1 MDHGF
6 EIPRSRVTLLA
17 LLSAVLALTA
27 HGVSAKSDEV
37 LKLDIEPQEAGPA
50 LMKLG
55 RSSGVQIML
64 AEGNGKEVLVK
75 GLDGEYRFEEALSTL
90 LSGTGLAYEFAAEN
104 TVVVRRAQESS
115 DEQGGGDA
123 NAEVEEAEEEEEEP
137 VELEAQRVTG
147 SRLQGGDPTANV
159 ISITADDMARRG
171 ISTMEELFRQMPWT
185 YASNT
190 SQSSRYFSAQPVDVD
205 REVGAGDGM
214 GIGVSF
220 ANLRALGSENSL
232 VLVNGRRVSGRG
244 GSEYNAVNLV
254 NIPLSAIERVDI
266 DLGSASAIYGSDAIG
281 GVINFITKKRF
292 AGLEVTL
299 RQELSATDADRRVM
313 SARGGYAWDSGSV
326 TADLSRDESE
336 PVDNRKIWTS
346 MDYRDLL
353 GPEYDRRGATTQPGI
368 VCRQRAG
375 FFATYWLV
383 LPRCAFDAPSL
394 QLPPG
399 HSGVGATVDDFTE
412 DLAPFDYVPPQNGW
426 VSESLG
432 LNLRAE
438 QYLGENLMIH
448 AEALFSEHDAYVEE
462 RTFADD
468 YIIGADN
475 AYNPFGY
482 DLAVTYAPFR
492 EVESGQFPTANDE
505 SVHTMQTVSLGA
517 VWRFGGSH
525 ELDVSVTRSESE
537 HESVSWRA
545 RYHRTEDEPT
555 AAEFYGILSSPDPNV
570 AFNPFGDG
578 SAQNADFS
586 SFLVPTFN
594 FGGRTVSTTIE
605 SVLRGSLLP
614 IWGGSINY
622 VVGVEDRTRKIG
634 RNWSWF
640 ADRGRDILDYW
651 ADAYAVSEPES
662 GLRAEFMELGFPV
675 FGDKNAR
682 PGARVLYVSLQAR
695 RDTHTFNGPQGGVQ
709 RIPGGFEPNA
719 YRAWRPG
726 VGWVDAWGPEYDT
739 LQGTA
744 SILDIEK
751 KDTTPRIGLLYKPLD
766 SLSIR
771 AAWTESFHP
780 PLFSQQ
786 FSVEDIRMRDFNLL
800 FQDYLHPDR
809 GDGAFVLVSLP
820 LIDAPYDPEIR
831 SEYADK
837 LSLGLDWR
845 PESIPGLRWRVDW
858 SQTDFT
864 DKIADASNFTGIH
877 PELIAGNEKVIQRDE
892 NGYPVSATR
901 GLVNLAVK
909 VSEYL
914 ETSVQYSFHTNLGT
928 FTPRL
933 TYSRF
938 LEEYF
943 QLTEDAEPLN
953 RLGTQH
959 GSDRYR
965 LTGQLTWQWQRL
977 AADLFVYYRPGY
989 TNDRP
994 GSCNNVVGRCL
1005 TSFEQLPAFDA
1016 TSLTTVDGSAS
1027 YWFDNGLRLRAG
1039 GRNLFKR
1046 ESPSPWAFSGILG
1059 YDPTRWD
1066 ARSRVLYLELT
1077 WAMQD

>member
-1 MDHGF
+1 MNNIRKRGVV
-6 EIPRSRVTLLA
+6 PVVLL
-17 LLSAVLALTA
+17 AVLALVTIRA
-27 HGVSAKSDEV
+27 QAQSDEA
-37 LKLDIEPQEAGPA
+37 LTLDIETQDAGSA
-50 LMKLG
+50 LLMLAK
-55 RSSGVQIML
+55 SSGMQITM
-64 AEGNGKEVLVK
+64 EGGDAAKIEVEGLQGK
-75 GLDGEYRFEEALSTL
+75 YRIEEALAVL
-90 LSGTGLAYEFAAEN
+90 LADTGLTYEFASESRI
-104 TVVVRRAQESS
+104 VVREAQES
-115 DEQGGGDA
+115 A
-123 NAEVEEAEEEEEEP
+123 NDGEKDEEAARGDDEDEEEGP
-137 VELEAQRVTG
+137 LELQEQRVTG
-147 SRLQGGDPTANV
+147 SRLRGGDPTATV
-159 ISITADDMARRG
+159 ISFTAEDMARRG
-171 ISTMEELFRQMPWT
+171 ISTVEELFRQMPWA

-190 SQSSRYFSAQPVDVD
+190 SQSARHFSAPVDVD
-205 REVGAGDGM
+205 REVSNADGLA
-214 GIGVSF
+214 IGVSF

-281 GVINFITKKRF
+281 GVINFITRKRF
-292 AGLEVTL
+292 TGLEVAV
-299 RQELSATDADRRVM
+299 RQEYSATDADRRVM
-313 SARGGYAWDSGSV
+313 SVRGGYAWGSGSV
-326 TADLSRDESE
+326 TADLSRDESD
-336 PVDNRKIWTS
+336 PINNRKIWTS
-346 MDYRDLL
+346 MDYRDVL
-353 GPEYDRRGATTQPGI
+353 GPEYDRRSANAQPGI
-368 VCRQRAG
+368 VCRQRG
-375 FFATYWLV
+375 GLFSTYWLV
-383 LPRCAFDAPSL
+383 FPRCARGAPSL

-412 DLAPFDYVPPQNGW
+412 DLALFDYVPPQNGW
-426 VSESLG
+426 FSESLG

-438 QYLGENLMIH
+438 QYLGEDLMVY
-448 AEALFSEHDAYVEE
+448 AEALFSEHDAYIEE
-462 RTFADD
+462 RTVADG

-505 SVHTMQTVSLGA
+505 SEHTMRTYNLGA
-517 VWRFGGSH
+517 VCRFGGSH

-537 HESVSWRA
+537 HESEAWRA

-555 AAEFYGILSSPDPNV
+555 AEEFYRILSSPDPNV

-578 SAQNADFS
+578 SAQSADFS
-586 SFLVPTFN
+586 SFLVPTFD

-605 SVLRGSLLP
+605 SVLRGSLLE
-614 IWGGSINY
+614 IWGGPIYY
-622 VVGVEDRTRKIG
+622 VVGFEDRTRKIR

-640 ADRGRDILDYW
+640 ADRGREVLDYW
-651 ADAYAVSEPES
+651 GDDYAVPEPES
-662 GLRAEFMELGFPV
+662 GLRAEFMELGFPL
-675 FGDKNAR
+675 FGEKNAR
-682 PGARVLYVSLQAR
+682 LGVRELFVSLQAR
-695 RDTHTFNGPQGGVQ
+695 RDTHTFNGPQGGMELI
-709 RIPGGFEPNA
+709 RGGFEWGA
-719 YRAWRPG
+719 YQAWWPG
-726 VGWVDAWGPEYDT
+726 RGWVYGWGFERNV

-744 SILDIEK
+744 NILYIEK
-751 KDTTPRIGLLYKPLD
+751 KDTTPRIGLLYKPVD

-786 FSVEDIRMRDFNLL
+786 FSVQDIQMRDFFFA

-809 GDGAFVLVSLP
+809 GENDFVFVALP

-837 LSLGLDWR
+837 LSLGIDWR
-845 PESIPGLRWRVDW
+845 PESIPGLRWTVDW
-858 SQTDFT
+858 SRTDFT
-864 DKIADASNFTGIH
+864 DKIADASAFTSTY

-892 NGYPVSATR
+892 NGYPIGATH

-914 ETSVQYSFHTNLGT
+914 ETSVQYSFDTSFGR

-938 LEEYF
+938 LQEYF
-943 QLTEDAEPLN
+943 QVVEGAEVTD

-994 GSCNNVVGRCL
+994 GICNKVVGRCL
-1005 TSFEQLPAFDA
+1005 TWFQQLPAFEA
-1016 TSLTTVDGSAS
+1016 TSLTSLDGSAS
-1027 YWFDNGLRLRAG
+1027 YWFDNGLRVRVG

-1066 ARSRVLYLELT
+1066 ARGRVLYLELT
-1077 WAMQD
+1077 WAM

>member
-1 MDHGF
+1 MNNIRNRGVL
-6 EIPRSRVTLLA
+6 PALA
-17 LLSAVLALTA
+17 LAALALVTVGA
-27 HGVSAKSDEV
+27 HAQSDEI
-37 LKLDIEPQEAGPA
+37 LSLDIETQDAGSA
-50 LMKLG
+50 LVKLAT
-55 RSSGVQIML
+55 SSGMEIV
-64 AEGNGKEVLVK
+64 
-75 GLDGEYRFEEALSTL
+75 LDGETGKNKEVEGLKGEYRIEEALAAL
-90 LSGTGLAYEFAAEN
+90 LADTGLTYEFASESRI
-104 TVVVRRAQESS
+104 VVREAQESS
-115 DEQGGGDA
+115 SEGGEDEEDADEEDA
-123 NAEVEEAEEEEEEP
+123 NEEEAP
-137 VELEAQRVTG
+137 LELQEQRITG
-147 SRLQGGDPTANV
+147 SRMQGGDPTSTV
-159 ISITADDMARRG
+159 ISFTAEDMARRG
-171 ISTMEELFRQMPWT
+171 ISTVEELFRQMPWA

-190 SQSSRYFSAQPVDVD
+190 SQSSRHFSAPVDVD
-205 REVGAGDGM
+205 REIATGDGM

-232 VLVNGRRVSGRG
+232 ILVNGRRVSGRG
-244 GSEYNAVNLV
+244 GSEYNAVNLL
-254 NIPLSAIERVDI
+254 NIPLSSIERVDI

-281 GVINFITKKRF
+281 GVINFITRKLYT
-292 AGLEVTL
+292 GLELTV
-299 RQELSATDADRRVM
+299 RQEYSATDADRRVM
-313 SARGGYAWDSGSV
+313 SVRGGYAWGSGSV
-326 TADLSRDESE
+326 TADLSRDESD
-336 PVDNRKIWTS
+336 PVNNRKIWTS
-346 MDYRDLL
+346 MDYRDVL
-353 GPEYDRRGATTQPGI
+353 GPEYDRRSATTQPGI
-368 VCRQRAG
+368 VCRQRGG
-375 FFATYWLV
+375 FFSTYWLV
-383 LPRCAFDAPSL
+383 LPRCAFGAPRL

-399 HSGVGATVDDFTE
+399 HSGVGATVDNFTE
-412 DLAPFDYVPPQNGW
+412 ELTLFDYVPPQNGW

-432 LNLRAE
+432 LNVRAE
-438 QYLGENLMIH
+438 QYLGENLMVYG
-448 AEALFSEHDAYVEE
+448 EALFSEHDAYIQE

-505 SVHTMQTVSLGA
+505 SEHTMQTYNLGA

-537 HESVSWRA
+537 HESTAWRA
-545 RYHRTEDEPT
+545 RYHRTEAEPT
-555 AAEFYGILSSPDPNV
+555 AEEFYRILSSPDPNV

-578 SAQNADFS
+578 SAQSADLS
-586 SFLVPTFN
+586 SFLVPTFD

-605 SVLRGSLLP
+605 SVLRGSVLE
-614 IWGGSINY
+614 IWGGPINY
-622 VVGVEDRTRKIG
+622 VVGFEDRTRKIG

-640 ADRGRDILDYW
+640 ADRGRDVLDYW
-651 ADAYAVSEPES
+651 ADAYAVPEPEA
-662 GLRAEFMELGFPV
+662 GLRAEFMELGFPL
-675 FGDKNAR
+675 FGEKNAR
-682 PGARVLYVSLQAR
+682 PGVQELYVSLQAR
-695 RDTHTFNGPQGGVQ
+695 RDTHTFNGPQGGIE
-709 RIPGGFEPNA
+709 RIRGGFAPDA
-719 YRAWRPG
+719 YQAWRPG
-726 VGWVDAWGPEYDT
+726 VGWVNAWGPEYDT
-739 LQGTA
+739 LVGTA

-751 KDTTPRIGLLYKPLD
+751 KDTTPRIGLLYKPVD

-809 GDGAFVLVSLP
+809 GADEFVWVSLP

-837 LSLGLDWR
+837 LSLGIDWR
-845 PESIPGLRWRVDW
+845 PESIPGLRWTVDW
-858 SQTDFT
+858 SRTDFT
-864 DKIADASNFTGIH
+864 DKIADSSNFTGTH

-892 NGYPVSATR
+892 NGYPIGATR
-901 GLVNLAVK
+901 GLVNLAAK

-914 ETSVQYSFHTNLGT
+914 ETSVQYSFDTGFGR

-938 LEEYF
+938 LDEYF
-943 QLTEDAEPLN
+943 QLTEVAEPTN
-953 RLGTQH
+953 RLGTQN

-1005 TSFEQLPAFDA
+1005 TSFQQLPEFDA
-1016 TSLTTVDGSAS
+1016 TSLTTVDLSAS
-1027 YWFDNGLRLRAG
+1027 YWFDNGLRVRAG
-1039 GRNLFKR
+1039 GRNLFER

-1066 ARSRVLYLELT
+1066 ARGRVLYLELT
-1077 WAMQD
+1077 WAM

>member
-1 MDHGF
+1 MHSLMG
-6 EIPRSRVTLLA
+6 IPNARSLTAITLTGLA
-17 LLSAVLALTA
+17 LLATSA
-27 HGVSAKSDEV
+27 SARSDKV
-37 LKLDIEPQEAGPA
+37 MMLDIEAQNIGSAVVA
-50 LMKLG
+50 LG
-55 RSSGVQIML
+55 ESSGVQIIL
-64 AEGNGKEVLVK
+64 PEDAGADVRVEGLE
-75 GLDGEYRFEEALSTL
+75 GEYRLEEALATL
-90 LSGTGLAYEFAAEN
+90 LNGTGLAYEFASEN
-104 TVVVRRAQESS
+104 TVVVRRAQESP
-115 DEQGGGDA
+115 DGDGGGA
-123 NAEVEEAEEEEEEP
+123 NAEAEESEEEGEEP

-147 SRLQGGDPTANV
+147 SRLKGGDPTANV
-159 ISITADDMARRG
+159 ISITAEDMARRG

-205 REVGAGDGM
+205 REISTGDGM

-232 VLVNGRRVSGRG
+232 ILVNGRRVSGRG

-299 RQELSATDADRRVM
+299 RQEVSATDADRRVM

-336 PVDNRKIWTS
+336 PVNNRKIWTS

-412 DLAPFDYVPPQNGW
+412 ELAPFDYVPPQNGW

-432 LNLRAE
+432 LNVRAE

-505 SVHTMQTVSLGA
+505 SVHTMQTVNLGA
-517 VWRFGGSH
+517 VWRFGSSH

-555 AAEFYGILSSPDPNV
+555 AAEFYRILSSPDPNV

-578 SAQNADFS
+578 TAQNADFS
-586 SFLVPTFN
+586 SFLVPTFD
-594 FGGRTVSTTIE
+594 FGGRTVSTTKE
-605 SVLRGSLLP
+605 AVLRGSLLE
-614 IWGGSINY
+614 IWGGPINY

-640 ADRGRDILDYW
+640 ADRGRDVLDYW
-651 ADAYAVSEPES
+651 ADAYAVPEPES
-662 GLRAEFMELGFPV
+662 GLRAEFMELGFPL
-675 FGDKNAR
+675 FGEKNAR
-682 PGARVLYVSLQAR
+682 PGARELYVSLQAR
-695 RDTHTFNGPQGGVQ
+695 RDTHTFNGPQGGIE
-709 RIPGGFEPNA
+709 RIRGGFEPNA
-719 YRAWRPG
+719 FRAWRPG

-751 KDTTPRIGLLYKPLD
+751 KDTTPRIGLLYKPAD

-892 NGYPVSATR
+892 NGYPISATR

-914 ETSVQYSFHTNLGT
+914 EMSVQYSFDTSFGR

-965 LTGQLTWQWQRL
+965 LTGQLTWQWRRL

-1005 TSFEQLPAFDA
+1005 TSFQQLPAIEA

-1046 ESPSPWAFSGILG
+1046 ESPSPWSFSGILG

-1066 ARSRVLYLELT
+1066 ARSRVLYLEVT
-1077 WAMQD
+1077 WAK